1 MVKLVLISFV
11 IGFIIY
17 NLENKAKDHI
27 YFKEVIQDIKNIDT
41 ITGKCLI
48 IAVYIIMIL
57 TYPLIKSVMLAQ
69 NLKEMI
75 FGK

>member
-1 MVKLVLISFV
+1 MVELVLILFV

-17 NLENKAKDHI
+17 NLENKEEDHI
-27 YFKEVIQDIKNIDT
+27 YFKEVIQDIKDIDT